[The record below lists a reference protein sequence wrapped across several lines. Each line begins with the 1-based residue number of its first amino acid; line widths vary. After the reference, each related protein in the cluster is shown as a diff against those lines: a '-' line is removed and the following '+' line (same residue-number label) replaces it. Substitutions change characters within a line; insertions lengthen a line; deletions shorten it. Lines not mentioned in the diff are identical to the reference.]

1 MNRINLSSLTLQ
13 KLEKKEMGMIKGQG
27 CTAKCKGGDSRDSS
41 NQVMA
46 DVSNHVTIS
55 DSIKMKQD
63 TIR

>member
-1 MNRINLSSLTLQ
+1 MSKINLSSLTLQ

-27 CTAKCKGGDSRDSS
+27 CTAKCSGGSNDSI

-46 DVSNHVTIS
+46 DVRNHITIS
-55 DSIKMKQD
+55 DSIKTKQD